1 MYSLTADHRLR
12 VTEVDDGA
20 ATATGPAAIELL
32 ASIADSRRAI
42 AACVL
47 ELKRESMGHDN
58 PAYVRM
64 LVGRIKHLEYTLTNA
79 DDGVSEGRLKACRNV
94 LRDAVGRLPKRP
106 APAPHQTP

>member
-47 ELKRESMGHDN
+47 ELRAEAMMHGDPRHVKQ
-58 PAYVRM
+58 
-64 LVGRIKHLEYTLTNA
+64 LVGRISHLQSTLDTA
-79 DDGVSEGRLKACRNV
+79 TAAVEAGRLRGCRSV
-94 LRDAVGRLPKRP
+94 LRDAVARLPKR
-106 APAPHQTP
+106 ATS